1 MTRYIFRRLLQTVP
15 VLLGV
20 SLLAFAIMHVVPGD
34 PVRLI
39 AGPDAPESVVGRVR
53 VELGLERPLH
63 VQYLS
68 FLGRALRGDL
78 GRSLRS
84 RAPVIEEIFS
94 RFPATL
100 ELTTVSMLLAVVV
113 GIPLGLVAAV
123 RRASWL
129 DYLAMGASLSTL
141 SMPIFWVAIVAIWL
155 FSLQLGWLPVSGR
168 AGPVWEWEGLR
179 HMVLPAATLATTS
192 LAIIS
197 RLTRS
202 GMLDVLGREYVT
214 TARAKGV
221 PPFRALMKYPL
232 RMALNPFISDIGS
245 LLPHIIS
252 GAAVV
257 SVVLSLPTT
266 GPMLL
271 EALRSQDM
279 YLAGS
284 FLMFMA
290 TLTVIGMF
298 ISDLAL
304 AALDPRIR
312 LSGGVTR

>member
-20 SLLAFAIMHVVPGD
+20 SVLAFAIMHVVPGD

-39 AGPDAPESVVGRVR
+39 AGPDAPESVVARVR

-84 RAPVIEEIFS
+84 RAPVIDEIFS

-123 RRASWL
+123 RRSSWL
-129 DYLAMGASLSTL
+129 DYLATGASLSSL

-155 FSLQLGWLPVSGR
+155 FCLQLRWLPVSGR
-168 AGPVWEWEGLR
+168 AGPFWEWEGLR
-179 HMVLPAATLATTS
+179 HIVLPAATLATTS
-192 LAIIS
+192 IAIIS

-202 GMLDVLGREYVT
+202 GMLDVLGRDYVT

-221 PPFRALMKYPL
+221 PPLLVVGKHALKN
-232 RMALNPFISDIGS
+232 ALIPVVTVVGLQYGFLLGGAVVTETIFAWPGVGS
-245 LLPHIIS
+245 PGMTASLQRHDSVVAARVLLL
-252 GAAVV
+252 AAVLV
-257 SVVLSLPTT
+257 GTVL
-266 GPMLL
+266 
-271 EALRSQDM
+271 A
-279 YLAGS
+279 
-284 FLMFMA
+284 
-290 TLTVIGMF
+290 V
-298 ISDLAL
+298 
-304 AALDPRIR
+304 AA
-312 LSGGVTR
+312 

>member
-1 MTRYIFRRLLQTVP
+1 LTRYVLRRLLQTVP

-20 SLLAFAIMHVVPGD
+20 SLLVFAIMHVVPGD

-39 AGPDAPESVVGRVR
+39 AGPDAPESVVARVR

-63 VQYLS
+63 VQYFS
-68 FLGRALRGDL
+68 FLARALRGDL

-84 RAPVIEEIFS
+84 RAPVIDEIFS

-123 RRASWL
+123 RRASWI

-221 PPFRALMKYPL
+221 PPWRVVGKHALTN
-232 RMALNPFISDIGS
+232 ALIPVVTVVGLQYGF
-245 LLPHIIS
+245 LL
-252 GAAVV
+252 GGAVV
-257 SVVLSLPTT
+257 TETIFAWPGVGRLAITAILQRDYPVVQ
-266 GPMLL
+266 GCVLL
-271 EALRSQDM
+271 VAVVFVLINLLVDVL
-279 YLAGS
+279 YGW
-284 FLMFMA
+284 
-290 TLTVIGMF
+290 
-298 ISDLAL
+298 
-304 AALDPRIR
+304 LDPRIR
-312 LSGGVTR
+312 YE

>member
-20 SLLAFAIMHVVPGD
+20 SVLAFVIMHVVPGD

-39 AGPDAPESVVGRVR
+39 AGPDAPESVVARVR

-84 RAPVIEEIFS
+84 RAPVIDEIFS

-179 HMVLPAATLATTS
+179 HIVLPAATLATTS

-221 PPFRALMKYPL
+221 PPWSVVGKHALKN
-232 RMALNPFISDIGS
+232 ALIPVVTVVGLQYGF
-245 LLPHIIS
+245 LL
-252 GAAVV
+252 GGAVV
-257 SVVLSLPTT
+257 TETIFAWPGVGRLAITAILQRDYPVVQ
-266 GPMLL
+266 GCVLL
-271 EALRSQDM
+271 VAVVFVLINLLVDVL
-279 YLAGS
+279 YGW
-284 FLMFMA
+284 
-290 TLTVIGMF
+290 
-298 ISDLAL
+298 
-304 AALDPRIR
+304 LDPRIR
-312 LSGGVTR
+312 YE

>member
-20 SLLAFAIMHVVPGD
+20 SVLAFAIMHVVPGD

-39 AGPDAPESVVGRVR
+39 AGPDAPESVVARVR

-84 RAPVIEEIFS
+84 RAPVIDEIFS

-113 GIPLGLVAAV
+113 GIPLGLIAAV
-123 RRASWL
+123 RRSSWV
-129 DYLAMGASLSTL
+129 DYVAMGTSLSTL

-179 HMVLPAATLATTS
+179 HIVLPAATLATTS

-221 PPFRALMKYPL
+221 PPWSVVGKHALKN
-232 RMALNPFISDIGS
+232 ALIPVVTVVGLQYGF
-245 LLPHIIS
+245 LL
-252 GAAVV
+252 GGAVV
-257 SVVLSLPTT
+257 TETIFAWPGVGRLAITAILQRDYPVVQ
-266 GPMLL
+266 GCVLL
-271 EALRSQDM
+271 VAVVFVLINLLVDVL
-279 YLAGS
+279 YGW
-284 FLMFMA
+284 
-290 TLTVIGMF
+290 
-298 ISDLAL
+298 
-304 AALDPRIR
+304 LDPRIR
-312 LSGGVTR
+312 YE

>member
-20 SLLAFAIMHVVPGD
+20 SVLAFAIMHVVPGD

-39 AGPDAPESVVGRVR
+39 AGPDAPESVVARVR

-68 FLGRALRGDL
+68 FLGRAFRGDL

-84 RAPVIEEIFS
+84 RAPVIDEIFS

-179 HMVLPAATLATTS
+179 HIVLPAATLATTS

-202 GMLDVLGREYVT
+202 GMLDVLGLQY
-214 TARAKGV
+214 G
-221 PPFRALMKYPL
+221 F
-232 RMALNPFISDIGS
+232 
-245 LLPHIIS
+245 LL
-252 GAAVV
+252 GGAVV
-257 SVVLSLPTT
+257 TETIFAWPGVGRLAITAILQRDYPVVQ
-266 GPMLL
+266 GCVLL
-271 EALRSQDM
+271 VAVVFVLINLLVDVL
-279 YLAGS
+279 YGW
-284 FLMFMA
+284 
-290 TLTVIGMF
+290 
-298 ISDLAL
+298 
-304 AALDPRIR
+304 LDPRIR
-312 LSGGVTR
+312 YE

>member
-1 MTRYIFRRLLQTVP
+1 MSRYIFRRLLQTVP

-39 AGPDAPESVVGRVR
+39 AGPDAPESVVARIR

-84 RAPVIEEIFS
+84 RTPVMDEIFS

-100 ELTTVSMLLAVVV
+100 ELTTVSMLLAVGV

-129 DYLAMGASLSTL
+129 DYLATGASLSTL

-179 HMVLPAATLATTS
+179 HIVLPAATLATTS

-221 PPFRALMKYPL
+221 PPWSVVGKHALAN
-232 RMALNPFISDIGS
+232 ALIPVVTVVGLQYGF
-245 LLPHIIS
+245 LL
-252 GAAVV
+252 GGAVV
-257 SVVLSLPTT
+257 TETIFAWPGVGRPAITAILQRDYPVVQ
-266 GPMLL
+266 GCVLL
-271 EALRSQDM
+271 VAVAFVLINLLVDVL
-279 YLAGS
+279 YGW
-284 FLMFMA
+284 
-290 TLTVIGMF
+290 
-298 ISDLAL
+298 
-304 AALDPRIR
+304 LDPRIR
-312 LSGGVTR
+312 YE

>member
-1 MTRYIFRRLLQTVP
+1 MIRYILRRLLQTVP

-39 AGPDAPESVVGRVR
+39 AGPDAPESVVARVR

-84 RAPVIEEIFS
+84 RAPVIDEIFS

-123 RRASWL
+123 RRASWH

-179 HMVLPAATLATTS
+179 HIVLPAATLATTS

-221 PPFRALMKYPL
+221 PPWSVVGKHALKN
-232 RMALNPFISDIGS
+232 ALIPVVTVVGLQYGF
-245 LLPHIIS
+245 LL
-252 GAAVV
+252 GGAVV
-257 SVVLSLPTT
+257 TETIFAWPGVGRLAITAILQRDYPVVQ
-266 GPMLL
+266 GCVLL
-271 EALRSQDM
+271 VAVVFVLINLLVDVL
-279 YLAGS
+279 YGW
-284 FLMFMA
+284 
-290 TLTVIGMF
+290 
-298 ISDLAL
+298 
-304 AALDPRIR
+304 LDPRIR
-312 LSGGVTR
+312 YE